1 MLNKELEI
9 CLNIIKETNKL
20 VLDIYNSS
28 DLAVEIKEDN
38 SPVTKADKLADKIIV
53 QTLTEHFPLDGFLS
67 EESVD
72 DKSRLNKSR
81 VWIIDPIDGTKEYVA
96 HTGEFTINIGLV
108 LDHIPI
114 FGIISIPVTGEIYY
128 AIKNE
133 GAFYLKDIDSKPQRI
148 FANKKLNGLTA
159 LTSRF
164 HNNEYEKDFLLR
176 HHDVI
181 SSSKAVGSTIK
192 GCLIASGKAEISY
205 RHSSNTKEWDTC
217 AMQII
222 VEEAGGHLLKFDKTP
237 IRYNRDD
244 VYNKDGYL
252 IINRIENFL
261 L

>member
-1 MLNKELEI
+1 MLNKELEV
-9 CLNIIKETNKL
+9 CLTIIKKTNRL
-20 VLDIYNSS
+20 VIDIYNSS
-28 DLAVEIKEDN
+28 DLEVEIKEDN

-53 QTLTEHFPLDGFLS
+53 QSLKEHFPLDGYLS

-72 DKSRLNKSR
+72 DKSRLKKSR

-108 LDHIPI
+108 EDHVPI
-114 FGIISIPVTGEIYY
+114 FGMISIPVTGEIYY
-128 AIKNE
+128 AIKDE
-133 GAFYLKDIDSKPQRI
+133 GAFYLKDINSSPQRI
-148 FANKKLNGLTA
+148 FVNQKMSDLIA

-176 HHDVI
+176 HRDVI
-181 SSSKAVGSTIK
+181 SSYKPVGSTIK

-222 VEEAGGHLLKFDKTP
+222 VEEAGGYLLKFNKRP
-237 IRYNRDD
+237 IRYNRDN